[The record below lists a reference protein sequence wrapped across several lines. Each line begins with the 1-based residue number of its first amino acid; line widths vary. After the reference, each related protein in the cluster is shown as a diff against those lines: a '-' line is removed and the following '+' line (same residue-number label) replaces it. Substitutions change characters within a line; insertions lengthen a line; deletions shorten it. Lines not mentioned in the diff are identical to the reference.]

1 MRRPT
6 RRSRRASRGW
16 RTSSRKT
23 RGKPPE
29 PQANVMSVW
38 KPSVTVAAV
47 IERDGRFLFVEEN
60 IDGRL
65 VLNQPA
71 GHLDPGE
78 TLIAACAREVMEETA
93 HGFTPTALVGIY
105 RWYYAPRDV
114 TFLRFCFAGEKGEEE
129 KGRKRDKEIVALH
142 WLTAQEL
149 KAKSAMHRSPLVQQ
163 CVDDYLAGRR
173 FPLEVLSKAY
183 G

>member
-1 MRRPT
+1 M
-6 RRSRRASRGW
+6 
-16 RTSSRKT
+16 
-23 RGKPPE
+23 
-29 PQANVMSVW
+29 NVW

-47 IERDGRFLFVEEN
+47 IEREGRFLFVEEVQ
-60 IDGRL
+60 DGRR

-93 HGFTPTALVGIY
+93 HRFEPTGLVGIY
-105 RWYYAPRDV
+105 RWYYAAKDV
-114 TFLRFCFAGEKGEEE
+114 TFLRFCFSGKILQQEQN
-129 KGRKRDKEIVALH
+129 RKLDKEIVELH
-142 WLTAQEL
+142 WLTPDEL
-149 KAKSAMHRSPLVQQ
+149 KARSAMHRSPLVQQ

-173 FPLEVLSKAY
+173 FALEVLSKAY